1 VNVMKAP
8 TFRRAVF
15 ILVSIGCIN
24 GCGGGSGNTNN
35 EAISLTPPLAPET
48 SQGGIWE
55 PGVFEEAENFAG
67 RCVTPRSGVDP
78 FTGERYPDIE
88 GTAFEEKMWMRS
100 WTNNTYLWYD
110 EVDDNDPADFTV
122 ASYFA
127 QLKTNGVTTTGS
139 AKDNFHFSQSTDE
152 YNTLAQTG
160 VTSSYGFSWEF
171 ISSVPPRQLLVRY
184 TEPNSPAALAG
195 VPRGAS
201 LVRINNVDFV
211 NNNTQTGVDALN
223 QALFPSQSGE
233 TATFEFSLIDG
244 SSLTVTLTSQDIVV
258 SPVQNVRVIEAP
270 AGKTGYLQFNTFN
283 RTAQDELIASFEQF
297 LNENITEL
305 VIDLRYNGGGLLAL
319 ASQLSY
325 MIAGPNQ
332 TNNMSFET
340 LQFNDKHPEV
350 DPITGIEIQPTPFYQ
365 YTIDYTAG
373 KLTDTLLPSV
383 SLTKLYVITTGA
395 TCSAS
400 EAVINALRGIN
411 VEVVQIGTPTC
422 GKPYGFYPT
431 DNCGTTYFSIQFQGV
446 NEKGFGDY
454 ADGFI
459 PSASPQLYFETPGC
473 LVADDFHGN
482 LGEMDEG
489 MLSAALAHA
498 ATGACPIA
506 AVANNIDKKSAAQH
520 QNGLSIKRP
529 DALKSSIF
537 LHNKIVVPIDE
548 HN

>member
-1 VNVMKAP
+1 MKVSTLRMALL
-8 TFRRAVF
+8 
-15 ILVSIGCIN
+15 IMISIGGVN
-24 GCGGGSGNTNN
+24 GCGGSGSSNTNDK
-35 EAISLTPPLAPET
+35 SVSPTTPLAPET
-48 SQGGIWE
+48 SQGITWE
-55 PGVFEEAENFAG
+55 PGVFEGASNFAG
-67 RCVTPRSGVDP
+67 RCATPRSGVDP
-78 FTGERYPDIE
+78 FTGASYPDVE
-88 GTAFEEKMWMRS
+88 GSAFEEKMWMRS

-110 EVDDNDPADFTV
+110 EVDDNNPADFTV

-127 QLKTNGVTTTGS
+127 QLKTNGVTPSGS

-160 VTSSYGFSWEF
+160 VTASYGFSWEF

-201 LVRINNVDFV
+201 LLRVNNVDFV
-211 NNNTQTGVDALN
+211 NNNTQEGVDALN

-233 TATFEFSLIDG
+233 TAVFEFALIDG
-244 SSLTVTLTSQDIVV
+244 STLNVTLTSQDIVV
-258 SPVQNVRVIEAP
+258 SPVQNVTVIDGA
-270 AGKTGYLQFNTFN
+270 AGKTGYFQFNTFI
-283 RTAQDELIASFEQF
+283 RTAQSELIASFNTF
-297 LNENITEL
+297 IDENITEL

-325 MIAGPNQ
+325 MVAGPNQ
-332 TNNMSFET
+332 TNNMAFET
-340 LQFNDKHPEV
+340 LQFNDKHLEV
-350 DPITGIEIQPTPFYQ
+350 DPITGVEIQPTPFYQ
-365 YTIDYTAG
+365 YEIDYAAG
-373 KLTDTLLPSV
+373 LLTNTLLPSV
-383 SLTKLYVITTGA
+383 SLTKLYVITTGT

-411 VEVVQIGTPTC
+411 LEVVQIGTPTC

-459 PSASPQLYFETPGC
+459 PSSSPSFEYEVPGC
-473 LVADDFHGN
+473 IVPDDFSHA
-482 LGEMDEG
+482 LGDVNEG
-489 MLSAALAHA
+489 MLFAALAHA
-498 ATGACPIA
+498 STGACPATTLAGNAFERA
-506 AVANNIDKKSAAQH
+506 AGQH
-520 QNGLSIKRP
+520 KDGLSIKRP

-537 LHNKIVVPIDE
+537 LQNKILVPIDAPK
-548 HN
+548 